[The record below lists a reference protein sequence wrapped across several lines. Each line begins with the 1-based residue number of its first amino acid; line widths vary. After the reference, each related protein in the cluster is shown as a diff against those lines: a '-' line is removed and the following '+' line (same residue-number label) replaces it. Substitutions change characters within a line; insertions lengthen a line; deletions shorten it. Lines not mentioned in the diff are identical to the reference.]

1 MCWSK
6 KQHTDPFCGGCLLG
20 NLIVDL
26 VEQDASFREHL
37 SQVFNQWEAAISERL
52 QQAQAQLIPNADP
65 LLLARQIMT
74 VLEGAMLMGK
84 LHQDTTRLRQ
94 GFDVARQLIRL
105 ALKDASVS
113 LAGSSV
119 VDPESK
125 R

>member
-1 MCWSK
+1 
-6 KQHTDPFCGGCLLG
+6 
-20 NLIVDL
+20 
-26 VEQDASFREHL
+26 
-37 SQVFNQWEAAISERL
+37 
-52 QQAQAQLIPNADP
+52 
-65 LLLARQIMT
+65 
-74 VLEGAMLMGK
+74 MLMGK